1 MRLIPLSLGLLTL
14 VLAACAPAVTNQQAI
29 ATPSVETVSPSPKTT
44 ASSPSPQLAQAIKS
58 GKFVS
63 GEHPTKGNARIVKK
77 NGQTFVEFDGS
88 FKTDAGPALVV
99 ALHRSSNVLAGTKPP
114 AYPIKSGDYV
124 VLAPLKKT
132 SGAQS
137 YQIPGNINLANY
149 QSVLVWCQQFN
160 ATFGAASLK

>member
-1 MRLIPLSLGLLTL
+1 MRLIPLSFGLLTL
-14 VLAACAPAVTNQQAI
+14 VLAACAPTLINQQAI
-29 ATPSVETVSPSPKTT
+29 ATPSIETVTSAPQT
-44 ASSPSPQLAQAIKS
+44 ATSSPNPQLAQAIKS

-63 GEHPTKGNARIVKK
+63 AEHPTRGNARIVKK

-88 FKTDAGPALVV
+88 FKTDAGPSLVV

-114 AYPIKSGDYV
+114 AYPIKEGDYV

-137 YQIPGNINLANY
+137 YQIPANINLANY

-160 ATFGAASLK
+160 ATFGTASLK